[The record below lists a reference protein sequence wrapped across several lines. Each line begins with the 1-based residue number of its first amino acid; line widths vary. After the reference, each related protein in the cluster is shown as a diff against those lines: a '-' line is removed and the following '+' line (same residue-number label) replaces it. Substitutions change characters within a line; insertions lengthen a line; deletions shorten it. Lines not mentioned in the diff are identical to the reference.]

1 MKVVIAS
8 DSYKES
14 LKAIEVC
21 GAIER
26 GFRAIFPNTE
36 YVKIPIGDG
45 GEGTVESLVDATGG
59 RIISISVTGPLR
71 EGIQAF
77 YGISKDKKTAFIEM
91 AAASGLQHVPVE
103 KRNPLIT
110 TTKGTGELILH
121 ALDQGVEYIILGLGG
136 SATNDGGAGML
147 AALGV
152 RFINGKGEV
161 IGPSGGTLHSIV
173 TIDFSR
179 MDPRLKGVKIEAA
192 CDVDN
197 PLVGMQGASF
207 VFGRQKGA
215 NIEMMKE
222 LDENLQHYA
231 NMLKRYVS
239 FDVSE
244 IPGAGAAGG
253 MGAAVISVLK
263 GDLRRGIEIVL
274 DYTNF
279 DKHIEDAHLII
290 TGEGRIDKQTAYGKA
305 PVGVAGRAKRFSVPV
320 IAIGGS
326 VSSDYSAVY
335 EKGIDA
341 VFSITT
347 RPMTLEEAY
356 KVAEENIEMTTKNI
370 ATVWKIASEKHF

>member
-21 GAIER
+21 EAIER
-26 GFRAIFPNTE
+26 GFRAIFPNAK

-71 EGIQAF
+71 ESVQAF
-77 YGISKDKKTAFIEM
+77 YGVSKDKKTAFIEM

-121 ALDQGVEYIILGLGG
+121 ALNQGAEYIILGLGG

-152 RFINGKGEV
+152 RFINDKGEV
-161 IGPSGGTLHSIV
+161 IDPSGGTLHSIV
-173 TIDFSR
+173 AIDFSQ

-222 LDENLQHYA
+222 LDENLKHYA
-231 NMLKRYVS
+231 NILKRYVS
-239 FDVSE
+239 SDVSE

-279 DKHIEDAHLII
+279 DKHIEDADLII
-290 TGEGRIDKQTAYGKA
+290 TGEGRIDEQTVYGKA

-347 RPMTLEEAY
+347 RLMTLEEAY
-356 KVAEENIEMTTKNI
+356 RVAEENIEMTTKNI

>member
-21 GAIER
+21 EAIER
-26 GFRAIFPNTE
+26 GFRAIFPNAK

-71 EGIQAF
+71 ESVQAF
-77 YGISKDKKTAFIEM
+77 YGVSKDKKTAFIEM

-121 ALDQGVEYIILGLGG
+121 ALNQGAEYIILGLGG

-152 RFINGKGEV
+152 RFINDKGEV
-161 IGPSGGTLHSIV
+161 IDPSGGTLHSIV
-173 TIDFSR
+173 AIDFSQ

-215 NIEMMKE
+215 NVEMMKE
-222 LDENLQHYA
+222 LDENLKHYA
-231 NMLKRYVS
+231 NILKRYVS
-239 FDVSE
+239 SDVSE

-279 DKHIEDAHLII
+279 DKHIEDADLII
-290 TGEGRIDKQTAYGKA
+290 TGEGRIDEQTAYGKA
-305 PVGVAGRAKRFSVPV
+305 PVGVAGRAKHFSVPV

-356 KVAEENIEMTTKNI
+356 RVAEENIEMTTKNI
-370 ATVWKIASEKHF
+370 ATVWKIASEKNF